1 MKKIFLGPNGIRA
14 GWRFLIFAAICIG
27 LSAGFACVID
37 VFHYKESRT
46 WVATDLLL
54 AEAFGSLGIVTTL
67 IAAAVMSR
75 IEKRRMGEYG
85 LPLRGG
91 AGKKFGAGI
100 VWGFVSVALV
110 FGLIWAAGGAA
121 ISGLALHGSA
131 LAKSAVLWGIT
142 MLTLGLA
149 EEFVF
154 RGYPQFT
161 FATGI
166 GFWPA
171 GILISL
177 LFGGLHYFGKG
188 NLETAADGLSV
199 TLLAFFILFTLRRT
213 GDLWFAVGWHA
224 AFDYAALVVVGAPNT
239 GNNAEPIRDRL
250 LATTFTGPAWKT
262 GGPCGLEAS
271 WLIFPVIALMFFL
284 FRRRYPVRSVANPEE
299 RT

>member
-1 MKKIFLGPNGIRA
+1 MKKVFVGPNGIRA
-14 GWRFLIFAAICIG
+14 GWRFLIFAAICVG
-27 LSAGFACVID
+27 LSAGFTYVID
-37 VFHYKESRT
+37 NVFHYKESRT

-85 LPLRGG
+85 LPLRNGIG
-91 AGKKFGAGI
+91 RKFGAGI
-100 VWGFVSVALV
+100 VWGFLSVALV
-110 FGLIWAAGGAA
+110 FGLIWAAGGVT
-121 ISGLALHGSA
+121 ISGLALQGGA

-149 EEFVF
+149 EEFMF

-171 GILISL
+171 GTLISL

-188 NLETAADGLSV
+188 NLETVADGLSV

-224 AFDYAALVVVGAPNT
+224 AFDYAALVVAGAPNT
-239 GNNAEPIRDRL
+239 GNNAEPIHDRL
-250 LATTFTGPAWKT
+250 LATTFQGPAWKT
-262 GGPCGLEAS
+262 GGPSGLEAS

-284 FRRRYPVRSVANPEE
+284 FHRLYPVRSLATSKE
-299 RT
+299 